1 MCVSLHKAYSM
12 VQGWCVSVCI
22 KHTLG
27 YKDGVSV
34 SIQYAQGGTRVVCQ
48 SAYSMHRGGKG
59 SVCHSV

>member
-1 MCVSLHKAYSM
+1 M
-12 VQGWCVSVCI
+12 SVCI